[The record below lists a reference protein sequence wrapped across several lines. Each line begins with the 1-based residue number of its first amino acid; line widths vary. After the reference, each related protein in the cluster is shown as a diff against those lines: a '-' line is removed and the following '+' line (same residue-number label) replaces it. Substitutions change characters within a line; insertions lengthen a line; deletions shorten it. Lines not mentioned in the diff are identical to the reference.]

1 MDNLGTLGDI
11 PKDLC
16 PAYKVRSFNFYL
28 RFDKFL
34 FIEFEFIHL
43 VFFFLLQA
51 AFCYRQ
57 FWTVCCMFMRAEG
70 GLQVL
75 CRVPFLDLPL
85 LLCLYLCIYVYN
97 VPLFRNVLEQIL
109 KNDQTLRIC

>member
-28 RFDKFL
+28 RFDKLL

-43 VFFFLLQA
+43 FFDYYKLHFVIVNSGP
-51 AFCYRQ
+51 Y
-57 FWTVCCMFMRAEG
+57 AE
-70 GLQVL
+70 
-75 CRVPFLDLPL
+75 CSSAP
-85 LLCLYLCIYVYN
+85 
-97 VPLFRNVLEQIL
+97 
-109 KNDQTLRIC
+109 

>member
-43 VFFFLLQA
+43 VFFSYYKLHFVIDNSGPYA
-51 AFCYRQ
+51 ACSCAPKV
-57 FWTVCCMFMRAEG
+57 VCRFYVG
-70 GLQVL
+70 F
-75 CRVPFLDLPL
+75 PF
-85 LLCLYLCIYVYN
+85 
-97 VPLFRNVLEQIL
+97 
-109 KNDQTLRIC
+109 

>member
-28 RFDKFL
+28 RFDKLL

-43 VFFFLLQA
+43 FFFYYYKLH
-51 AFCYRQ
+51 FVIVNSGPY
-57 FWTVCCMFMRAEG
+57 AE
-70 GLQVL
+70 
-75 CRVPFLDLPL
+75 CSSAP
-85 LLCLYLCIYVYN
+85 
-97 VPLFRNVLEQIL
+97 
-109 KNDQTLRIC
+109 

>member
-28 RFDKFL
+28 RFDKLL

-43 VFFFLLQA
+43 FFFIITSCILLSSILDPMLNVHPRHRWSA
-51 AFCYRQ
+51 G
-57 FWTVCCMFMRAEG
+57 FMSGSLFRST
-70 GLQVL
+70 LIVMNISM
-75 CRVPFLDLPL
+75 
-85 LLCLYLCIYVYN
+85 YLCI
-97 VPLFRNVLEQIL
+97 
-109 KNDQTLRIC
+109 